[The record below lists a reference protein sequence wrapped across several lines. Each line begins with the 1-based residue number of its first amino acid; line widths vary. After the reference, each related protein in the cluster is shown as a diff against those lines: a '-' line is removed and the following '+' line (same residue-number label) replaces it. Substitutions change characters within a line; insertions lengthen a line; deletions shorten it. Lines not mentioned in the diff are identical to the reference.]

1 MIANEG
7 EPTMKTALLILLAI
21 AICFAA
27 YAASDS
33 RSGVWTAEL
42 NTDGATLQMTI
53 FRGSHESRLGDHRGN
68 WNNTMGFEL
77 SVASLTGLTTADINS
92 GAANVQFTMSK
103 PAGTISFEGRF
114 ANGNG
119 AGNFKFAPSE
129 SFVRDMASL
138 GYSAFKDD
146 DLLVFATTDFSPQ
159 TVRDLRALGYQP
171 SQKEIEEVAIFRIDA
186 NAVKEFARLGYTNLT
201 LRELVNLRVGNVNAE
216 FVSGMREL
224 GYTDVSASKM
234 ANLAILG
241 VTPKYV
247 REMRAAGLTNLTPK
261 EAENL
266 RIGGITPAKIDAYK
280 KLGYSLSAHELSEF
294 GIQGVTPKNIEE
306 LRAMGYTNLTP
317 HQLTEMRIFGV
328 TPEFI
333 RKMEAG
339 GYKAV
344 PVDKLI
350 KIKMSGAEELV
361 TGRR

>member
-1 MIANEG
+1 
-7 EPTMKTALLILLAI
+7 MKTALLILLAI
-21 AICFAA
+21 AICFTV

-33 RSGVWTAEL
+33 RNGVWTAEL
-42 NTDGATLQMTI
+42 NTDGTTLQMTI
-53 FRGSHESRLGDHRGN
+53 FRGNDETHRGRGHN

-77 SVASLTGLTTADINS
+77 SLASLTGLTTADIKS
-92 GAANVQFTMSK
+92 TAANVQFAMSR

-114 ANGNG
+114 SNGNG

-129 SFVRDMASL
+129 PFVREMASL
-138 GYSAFKDD
+138 GYTAFKDD

-171 SQKEIEEVAIFRIDA
+171 TQKEIEEVAIFRI
-186 NAVKEFARLGYTNLT
+186 NAPAIREFNRLGFTNLT
-201 LRELVNLRVGNVNAE
+201 LRELVNLRVGNVDAAYVN
-216 FVSGMREL
+216 GMREL
-224 GYTDVSASKM
+224 GYTDISAHKM

-241 VTPKYV
+241 VTPAYV
-247 REMRAAGLTNLTPK
+247 RELRAAGLTDLTPQQT
-261 EAENL
+261 ENL
-266 RIGGITPAKIDAYK
+266 RIGNITREKIDAYK
-280 KLGYSLSAHELSEF
+280 RLGLTLTPHELGDF
-294 GIQGVTPKNIEE
+294 GIHGVTPKVIEE

-317 HQLTEMRIFGV
+317 HQLIEMRIFGV
-328 TPEFI
+328 TPDFI

-350 KIKMSGAEELV
+350 KIRMSGADELV